1 MLKLLRNLRRQE
13 WAMAAVCAVLI
24 LGQIYFDLALPDY
37 MSSLTVLIKTPGST
51 LSDILHTGLEMLGCT
66 LASAVL
72 CVICGYLTAK
82 VAAGFSFSIRE
93 AVFHKIA
100 DFGQQEMM
108 TFSVPSLINRT
119 TNDITQVQ
127 MLTAMG
133 LQILIKSPV
142 MAVWAIIKIVGK
154 SWTLSA
160 ITAGFVA
167 ALLVMMAVIIG
178 VVVPR
183 FRRVQKLTDHIN
195 LVARENLNGI
205 NVVHAYN
212 AEDYQNAKFWKGNE
226 ELMRTQLFNQRA
238 FAFLMPGVTLAMNAL
253 SLVIYWVGASIVN
266 AVPAADTAARL
277 AAFSDI
283 VVFGTY
289 ATYVIM
295 SIMMMVMII
304 MMLPA
309 AQVSAQRIN
318 EVLETRNSLTQGARI
333 DALETGTVEFRD
345 VSFHYPSSDKNVLE
359 HITFQAKRGE
369 TVAFIGATGSGK
381 TTLVSLAARFYDAT
395 EGTVLVDGVDVRD
408 YTFDALYDRI
418 GYVTQK
424 AILFSGDVRGNVLF
438 GASRGKDS
446 DADVQKALELAQ
458 ASEFVDRMPG
468 GIHAPIAE
476 GGTNVSGGQKQ
487 RLSIARALARR
498 PEILVFDD
506 SFSALDYRTDTRLR
520 AGLDRELKETVAFIG
535 ATGSGKTTLVSLAAR
550 FYDATEGT
558 VLVDGVDVRDY
569 TFDALYDRIGYVTQK
584 AILFSGDVRGNV
596 LFGASRGKDSDADV
610 QKALELAQASEFV
623 DRMPGGIHAPIAEG
637 GTNVSGGQKQR
648 LSIARALARRPE
660 ILVFDDSFSALDYR
674 TDTRLR
680 AGLDRELKDTTRL
693 IVAQRIGTIRN
704 ADKIIVLDE
713 GRMVG
718 MGTHEELMQTCP
730 IYQEIARSQL
740 SQEELG
746 A

>member
-1 MLKLLRNLRRQE
+1 MLKLLHNLRRRE
-13 WAMAAVCAVLI
+13 WTMAAACAVLI
-24 LGQIYFDLALPDY
+24 LGQIYFDLSLPDY
-37 MSSLTVLIKTPGST
+37 MSDLTVLIKTPDST
-51 LSDILHTGLEMLGCT
+51 LADILHTGLEMLGCT

-82 VAAGFSFSIRE
+82 VAAGFSFSVRE
-93 AVFHKIA
+93 AVFRKIT

-108 TFSVPSLINRT
+108 AFSIPSLINRT

-133 LQILIKSPV
+133 LQILIKSPI

-167 ALLVMMAVIIG
+167 ALLVMMVVIIG

-183 FRRVQKLTDHIN
+183 FRRGQKLTDRIN

-212 AEDYQNAKFWKGNE
+212 AEDYQNAKFQRGNE
-226 ELMRTQLFNQRA
+226 ELMHTQLFNQRA

-266 AVPAADTAARL
+266 GVSAADTAARL
-277 AAFSDI
+277 ATFSNI

-304 MMLPA
+304 MLIPA

-318 EVLETRNSLTQGARI
+318 EVLETRNSLTQGTRT
-333 DALETGTVEFRD
+333 DAPEAGTVEFRD

-359 HITFQAKRGE
+359 HISFTARRGE

-395 EGTVLVDGVDVRD
+395 EGQVLVDGVDVRD
-408 YTFDALYDRI
+408 YTFDALYDRV
-418 GYVTQK
+418 GYMTQK
-424 AILFSGDVRGNVLF
+424 AVLFSGDIRSNVLF
-438 GASRGKDS
+438 GASRGGNS
-446 DADVQKALELAQ
+446 DEDVQKALDLAQ

-468 GIHAPIAE
+468 GIRAPIAE

-506 SFSALDYRTDTRLR
+506 SFSALDYRTD
-520 AGLDRELKETVAFIG
+520 AK
-535 ATGSGKTTLVSLAAR
+535 
-550 FYDATEGT
+550 
-558 VLVDGVDVRDY
+558 
-569 TFDALYDRIGYVTQK
+569 
-584 AILFSGDVRGNV
+584 
-596 LFGASRGKDSDADV
+596 
-610 QKALELAQASEFV
+610 
-623 DRMPGGIHAPIAEG
+623 
-637 GTNVSGGQKQR
+637 
-648 LSIARALARRPE
+648 
-660 ILVFDDSFSALDYR
+660 
-674 TDTRLR
+674 LR

-713 GRMVG
+713 GKMVG
-718 MGTHEELMQTCP
+718 MGTHRELMQTCP
-730 IYQEIARSQL
+730 VYQEIARSQL
-740 SQEELG
+740 SREELG

>member
-1 MLKLLRNLRRQE
+1 MLKLLHNMRRKE
-13 WAMAAVCAVLI
+13 RIMAAVCAVLI
-24 LGQIYFDLALPDY
+24 LGQIYFDLSLPDY

-51 LSDILHTGLEMLGCT
+51 MSDILNTGLEMLGCT

-72 CVICGYLTAK
+72 CVICGYLTAR

-93 AVFHKIA
+93 RVFQKIA

-108 TFSVPSLINRT
+108 AFSVPSLINRT

-127 MLTAMG
+127 MLVAMG

-142 MAVWAIIKIVGK
+142 MAVWAIIKIVNK

-167 ALLVMMAVIIG
+167 ALLVMMVVIIG

-212 AEDYQNAKFWKGNE
+212 AEDYQNAKFQKGNE
-226 ELMRTQLFNQRA
+226 TLMRTQLFNQRA

-253 SLVIYWVGASIVN
+253 SLVIYWVGAYLVN
-266 AVPAADTAARL
+266 AVPAADAAARL
-277 AAFSDI
+277 ASFSSI

-304 MMLPA
+304 MLIPA

-318 EVLETRNSLTQGARI
+318 EVLDTRNSLTEGSRA
-333 DALETGTVEFRD
+333 DSPETGTVEFRD

-359 HITFQAKRGE
+359 HISFTARRGE

-395 EGTVLVDGVDVRD
+395 EGQVLVDGVDVKD
-408 YTFDALYDRI
+408 YTFDALYDRV
-418 GYVTQK
+418 GYMTQK
-424 AILFSGDVRGNVLF
+424 AVLFSGDIRSNILF
-438 GASRGKDS
+438 GDSRGGGTDE
-446 DADVQKALELAQ
+446 DVRQALDLAQ
-458 ASEFVDRMPG
+458 ASEFVEKLPQ
-468 GIHAPIAE
+468 GIRAPIAE

-506 SFSALDYRTDTRLR
+506 SFSALDYRTD
-520 AGLDRELKETVAFIG
+520 A
-535 ATGSGKTTLVSLAAR
+535 
-550 FYDATEGT
+550 
-558 VLVDGVDVRDY
+558 
-569 TFDALYDRIGYVTQK
+569 
-584 AILFSGDVRGNV
+584 
-596 LFGASRGKDSDADV
+596 
-610 QKALELAQASEFV
+610 
-623 DRMPGGIHAPIAEG
+623 
-637 GTNVSGGQKQR
+637 
-648 LSIARALARRPE
+648 
-660 ILVFDDSFSALDYR
+660 
-674 TDTRLR
+674 RLR

-693 IVAQRIGTIRN
+693 IVAQRIGTIRD

-713 GRMVG
+713 GKMVG
-718 MGTHEELMQTCP
+718 MGTHEELMKTCP
-730 IYQEIARSQL
+730 VYQEIARSQL

>member
-1 MLKLLRNLRRQE
+1 MLKLLHNLRRRE
-13 WAMAAVCAVLI
+13 WTMAAACAVLI
-24 LGQIYFDLALPDY
+24 LGQIYFDLSLPDY
-37 MSSLTVLIKTPGST
+37 MSDLTVLIKTPDST
-51 LSDILHTGLEMLGCT
+51 LADILHTGLEMLGCT

-82 VAAGFSFSIRE
+82 VAAGFSFSVRE
-93 AVFHKIA
+93 AVFRKIA

-108 TFSVPSLINRT
+108 AFSVPSLINRT

-133 LQILIKSPV
+133 LQILIKSPI

-167 ALLVMMAVIIG
+167 ALLVMMVVIIG

-183 FRRVQKLTDHIN
+183 FRRVQKLTDRIN

-212 AEDYQNAKFWKGNE
+212 AEDYQNAKFQRGNE
-226 ELMRTQLFNQRA
+226 ELMHTQLFNQRA

-266 AVPAADTAARL
+266 GVSAADTAARL
-277 AAFSDI
+277 ATFSNI

-304 MMLPA
+304 MLIPA

-318 EVLETRNSLTQGARI
+318 EVLETRNSLTQGTRT
-333 DALETGTVEFRD
+333 DAPEAGTVEFRD

-359 HITFQAKRGE
+359 HISFTARRGE

-395 EGTVLVDGVDVRD
+395 EGQVLVDGVDVRD
-408 YTFDALYDRI
+408 YTFDALYDRV
-418 GYVTQK
+418 GYMTQK
-424 AILFSGDVRGNVLF
+424 AVLFSGDVRSNVLF
-438 GASRGKDS
+438 GASRGGNS
-446 DADVQKALELAQ
+446 DEDVQKALDLAQ

-468 GIHAPIAE
+468 GIRAPIAE

-506 SFSALDYRTDTRLR
+506 SFSALDYRTD
-520 AGLDRELKETVAFIG
+520 AK
-535 ATGSGKTTLVSLAAR
+535 
-550 FYDATEGT
+550 
-558 VLVDGVDVRDY
+558 
-569 TFDALYDRIGYVTQK
+569 
-584 AILFSGDVRGNV
+584 
-596 LFGASRGKDSDADV
+596 
-610 QKALELAQASEFV
+610 
-623 DRMPGGIHAPIAEG
+623 
-637 GTNVSGGQKQR
+637 
-648 LSIARALARRPE
+648 
-660 ILVFDDSFSALDYR
+660 
-674 TDTRLR
+674 LR

-713 GRMVG
+713 GKMVG
-718 MGTHEELMQTCP
+718 MGTHRELMQTCP
-730 IYQEIARSQL
+730 VYQEIARSQL
-740 SQEELG
+740 SREELG

>member
-1 MLKLLRNLRRQE
+1 MLKLLQNLRRRE
-13 WAMAAVCAVLI
+13 WTMAAVCAVLI
-24 LGQIYFDLALPDY
+24 LGQIYFDLSLPDY
-37 MSSLTVLIKTPGST
+37 MSNLTVLIKTPGST
-51 LSDILHTGLEMLGCT
+51 MGDILNTGLEMLGCT

-93 AVFHKIA
+93 AVFRKIA

-108 TFSVPSLINRT
+108 AFSVPSLINRT

-127 MLTAMG
+127 MLVSMG

-142 MAVWAIIKIVGK
+142 MAVWAIVKIVNK

-167 ALLVMMAVIIG
+167 ALLVMMVVIIG

-212 AEDYQNAKFWKGNE
+212 AEDYQNAKFRKGNE
-226 ELMRTQLFNQRA
+226 ELMHTQLFNQRA

-277 AAFSDI
+277 ASFSDI

-304 MMLPA
+304 MLIPA

-318 EVLETRNSLTQGARI
+318 EVLETRNSLTQGTRT
-333 DALETGTVEFRD
+333 DAPETGTVEFRD

-359 HITFQAKRGE
+359 HISFTARQGE

-395 EGTVLVDGVDVRD
+395 EGQVLVDGVDVRD
-408 YTFDALYDRI
+408 YTFDALYDRV
-418 GYVTQK
+418 GYMTQK
-424 AILFSGDVRGNVLF
+424 AVLFSGDVRSNVLF
-438 GASRGKDS
+438 GASRGGDS
-446 DADVQKALELAQ
+446 DEDVRKALDLAQ
-458 ASEFVDRMPG
+458 ASEFVDKLPG
-468 GIHAPIAE
+468 GIHAPIAQ

-506 SFSALDYRTDTRLR
+506 SFSALDYKTDAKLR
-520 AGLDRELKETVAFIG
+520 ASLA
-535 ATGSGKTTLVSLAAR
+535 TTLK
-550 FYDATEGT
+550 GT
-558 VLVDGVDVRDY
+558 TL
-569 TFDALYDRIGYVTQK
+569 
-584 AILFSGDVRGNV
+584 
-596 LFGASRGKDSDADV
+596 
-610 QKALELAQASEFV
+610 
-623 DRMPGGIHAPIAEG
+623 M
-637 GTNVSGGQKQR
+637 
-648 LSIARALARRPE
+648 
-660 ILVFDDSFSALDYR
+660 
-674 TDTRLR
+674 
-680 AGLDRELKDTTRL
+680 
-693 IVAQRIGTIRN
+693 IVAQRISTIRH
-704 ADKIIVLDE
+704 ADKIVVLED
-713 GRMVG
+713 GNAVG
-718 MGTHEELMQTCP
+718 IGTHEELLQNCKV
-730 IYQEIARSQL
+730 YREIAMSQL
-740 SQEELG
+740 SSEELS

>member
-1 MLKLLRNLRRQE
+1 MLKLLHNLRRRE
-13 WAMAAVCAVLI
+13 WTMAAACAVLI
-24 LGQIYFDLALPDY
+24 LGQIYFDLSLPDY
-37 MSSLTVLIKTPGST
+37 MSDLTVLIKTPDST
-51 LSDILHTGLEMLGCT
+51 LADILHTGLEMLGCT

-82 VAAGFSFSIRE
+82 VAAGFSFSVRE
-93 AVFHKIA
+93 AVFRKIA

-108 TFSVPSLINRT
+108 AFSVPSLINRT

-133 LQILIKSPV
+133 LQILIKSPI

-167 ALLVMMAVIIG
+167 ALLVMMVVIIG

-183 FRRVQKLTDHIN
+183 FRRVQKLTDRIN

-212 AEDYQNAKFWKGNE
+212 AEDYQNAKFQRDNE
-226 ELMRTQLFNQRA
+226 ELMHTQLFNQRA

-266 AVPAADTAARL
+266 GVSAADTAARL
-277 AAFSDI
+277 ATFSNI

-304 MMLPA
+304 MLIPA

-318 EVLETRNSLTQGARI
+318 EVLETRNSLTQGTRT
-333 DALETGTVEFRD
+333 DAPEAGTVEFRD

-359 HITFQAKRGE
+359 HISFTARRGE

-395 EGTVLVDGVDVRD
+395 EGQVLVDGVDVRD
-408 YTFDALYDRI
+408 YTFDALYDRV
-418 GYVTQK
+418 GYMTQK
-424 AILFSGDVRGNVLF
+424 AVLFSGDIRSNVLF
-438 GASRGKDS
+438 GASRGGNS
-446 DADVQKALELAQ
+446 DEDVQKALDLAQ

-468 GIHAPIAE
+468 GIRAPIAE

-487 RLSIARALARR
+487 RISIARALARR

-506 SFSALDYRTDTRLR
+506 SFSALDYRTD
-520 AGLDRELKETVAFIG
+520 AK
-535 ATGSGKTTLVSLAAR
+535 
-550 FYDATEGT
+550 
-558 VLVDGVDVRDY
+558 
-569 TFDALYDRIGYVTQK
+569 
-584 AILFSGDVRGNV
+584 
-596 LFGASRGKDSDADV
+596 
-610 QKALELAQASEFV
+610 
-623 DRMPGGIHAPIAEG
+623 
-637 GTNVSGGQKQR
+637 
-648 LSIARALARRPE
+648 
-660 ILVFDDSFSALDYR
+660 
-674 TDTRLR
+674 LR

-713 GRMVG
+713 GKMVG
-718 MGTHEELMQTCP
+718 MGTHRELMQTCP
-730 IYQEIARSQL
+730 VYQEIARSQL
-740 SQEELG
+740 SREELG

>member
-1 MLKLLRNLRRQE
+1 MLKLLHNLRRRE
-13 WAMAAVCAVLI
+13 WTMAAVCTVLI
-24 LGQIYFDLALPDY
+24 LGQIYFDLSLPDY
-37 MSSLTVLIKTPGST
+37 MSNLTVLIKTPGST
-51 LSDILHTGLEMLGCT
+51 MSDILDTGLKMLGCT
-66 LASAVL
+66 LASAAL

-82 VAAGFSFSIRE
+82 VAAGFSFSIWE
-93 AVFHKIA
+93 NIFHKIA

-108 TFSVPSLINRT
+108 SFSVPSLINRT

-127 MLTAMG
+127 MLVAIG

-142 MAVWAIIKIVGK
+142 MAVWAIIKIAGK

-160 ITAGFVA
+160 ITAGFVV
-167 ALLVMMAVIIG
+167 ALLVMMVVIIG

-212 AEDYQNAKFWKGNE
+212 AEDYQNAKFLKGNE
-226 ELMRTQLFNQRA
+226 TLMRTQLFNQRA

-266 AVPAADTAARL
+266 AIPAADAAERL
-277 AAFSDI
+277 STFSNI

-304 MMLPA
+304 MLSPA

-318 EVLETRNSLTQGARI
+318 EVLETRDSLIQGTRA
-333 DALETGTVEFRD
+333 DASETGTVEFRD
-345 VSFHYPSSDKNVLE
+345 VSFHYPSSNKNVLE
-359 HITFQAKRGE
+359 HITFQARQGE

-395 EGTVLVDGVDVRD
+395 EGQVLVDGVDVKD
-408 YTFDALYDRI
+408 YTFDALYDRV
-418 GYVTQK
+418 GYMTQK

-438 GASRGKDS
+438 GASRGGDS
-446 DADVQKALELAQ
+446 DEDVRKALDLAQ
-458 ASEFVDRMPG
+458 ASEFVDKLPG

-506 SFSALDYRTDTRLR
+506 SFSALDYRTD
-520 AGLDRELKETVAFIG
+520 AK
-535 ATGSGKTTLVSLAAR
+535 
-550 FYDATEGT
+550 
-558 VLVDGVDVRDY
+558 
-569 TFDALYDRIGYVTQK
+569 
-584 AILFSGDVRGNV
+584 
-596 LFGASRGKDSDADV
+596 
-610 QKALELAQASEFV
+610 
-623 DRMPGGIHAPIAEG
+623 
-637 GTNVSGGQKQR
+637 
-648 LSIARALARRPE
+648 
-660 ILVFDDSFSALDYR
+660 
-674 TDTRLR
+674 LR

-693 IVAQRIGTIRN
+693 IVAQRIGTIRD

-713 GRMVG
+713 GKMVG
-718 MGTHEELMQTCP
+718 MGTHDELMRTCP
-730 IYQEIARSQL
+730 VYQEIARSQL

>member
-1 MLKLLRNLRRQE
+1 MLKLLHNLRRRE
-13 WAMAAVCAVLI
+13 WTMAAACAVLI
-24 LGQIYFDLALPDY
+24 LGQIYFDLSLPDY
-37 MSSLTVLIKTPGST
+37 MSDLTVLIKTPDST
-51 LSDILHTGLEMLGCT
+51 LADILHTGLEMLGCT

-82 VAAGFSFSIRE
+82 VAAGFSFSVRE
-93 AVFHKIA
+93 AVFRKIT

-108 TFSVPSLINRT
+108 AFSIPSLINRT

-133 LQILIKSPV
+133 LQILIKSPI

-160 ITAGFVA
+160 ITGGFVA
-167 ALLVMMAVIIG
+167 ALLVMMVVIIG

-183 FRRVQKLTDHIN
+183 FRRVQKLTDRIN

-212 AEDYQNAKFWKGNE
+212 AEDYQNAKFQRGNE
-226 ELMRTQLFNQRA
+226 ELMHTQLFNQRA

-266 AVPAADTAARL
+266 GVSAADTAARL
-277 AAFSDI
+277 ATFSNI

-304 MMLPA
+304 MLIPA

-318 EVLETRNSLTQGARI
+318 EVLETRNSLTQGTRT
-333 DALETGTVEFRD
+333 DAPEAGTVEFRD

-359 HITFQAKRGE
+359 HISFTARRGE

-395 EGTVLVDGVDVRD
+395 EGQVLVDGVDVRD
-408 YTFDALYDRI
+408 YTFDALYDRV
-418 GYVTQK
+418 GYMTQK
-424 AILFSGDVRGNVLF
+424 AVLFSGDIRSNVLF
-438 GASRGKDS
+438 GASRGGNS
-446 DADVQKALELAQ
+446 DEDVQKALDLAQ

-468 GIHAPIAE
+468 GIRAPIAE

-506 SFSALDYRTDTRLR
+506 SFSALDYRTD
-520 AGLDRELKETVAFIG
+520 AK
-535 ATGSGKTTLVSLAAR
+535 
-550 FYDATEGT
+550 
-558 VLVDGVDVRDY
+558 
-569 TFDALYDRIGYVTQK
+569 
-584 AILFSGDVRGNV
+584 
-596 LFGASRGKDSDADV
+596 
-610 QKALELAQASEFV
+610 
-623 DRMPGGIHAPIAEG
+623 
-637 GTNVSGGQKQR
+637 
-648 LSIARALARRPE
+648 
-660 ILVFDDSFSALDYR
+660 
-674 TDTRLR
+674 LR

-713 GRMVG
+713 GKMVG
-718 MGTHEELMQTCP
+718 MGTHRELMQTCP
-730 IYQEIARSQL
+730 VYQEIARSQL
-740 SQEELG
+740 SREELG

>member
-24 LGQIYFDLALPDY
+24 LGQINFDLALPDY

-295 SIMMMVMII
+295 SIMMMVMIV
-304 MMLPA
+304 MFFPS
-309 AQVSAQRIN
+309 AQVSAGRIN
-318 EVLETRNSLTQGARI
+318 EVLNAKITLREGKSDNAP
-333 DALETGTVEFRD
+333 EVGTVEFKD
-345 VSFHYPSSDKNVLE
+345 VSFHYPTSDKDVLE
-359 HITFQAKRGE
+359 NISFKVNKGE
-369 TVAFIGATGSGK
+369 TIAFIGATGSGK
-381 TTLVSLAARFYDAT
+381 TTLISLAARFYDT
-395 EGTVLVDGVDVRD
+395 TSGTVLIDGKDIKE

-424 AILFSGDVRGNVLF
+424 AVLFAGDIRDNVLF
-438 GASRGKDS
+438 GESAAVPTDEN
-446 DADVQKALELAQ
+446 AQKALELAQ
-458 ASEFVDRMPG
+458 ASEFVEKLPG
-468 GIHAPIAE
+468 KLDAPISQ
-476 GGTNVSGGQKQ
+476 GGSNVSGGQKQ
-487 RLSIARALARR
+487 RLAIARALARN
-498 PEILVFDD
+498 PEILIFDD
-506 SFSALDYRTDTRLR
+506 SFSALDYKTDAALR
-520 AGLDRELKETVAFIG
+520 KGLAEKLG
-535 ATGSGKTTLVSLAAR
+535 
-550 FYDATEGT
+550 
-558 VLVDGVDVRDY
+558 GV
-569 TFDALYDRIGYVTQK
+569 TC
-584 AILFSGDVRGNV
+584 
-596 LFGASRGKDSDADV
+596 
-610 QKALELAQASEFV
+610 
-623 DRMPGGIHAPIAEG
+623 M
-637 GTNVSGGQKQR
+637 
-648 LSIARALARRPE
+648 
-660 ILVFDDSFSALDYR
+660 
-674 TDTRLR
+674 
-680 AGLDRELKDTTRL
+680 

-704 ADKIIVLDE
+704 ADKIVVLDE
-713 GRMVG
+713 GKAVG
-718 MGTHEELMQTCP
+718 IGTHEELIKNCAV
-730 IYQEIARSQL
+730 YREIAMSQL
-740 SQEELG
+740 SAEELG